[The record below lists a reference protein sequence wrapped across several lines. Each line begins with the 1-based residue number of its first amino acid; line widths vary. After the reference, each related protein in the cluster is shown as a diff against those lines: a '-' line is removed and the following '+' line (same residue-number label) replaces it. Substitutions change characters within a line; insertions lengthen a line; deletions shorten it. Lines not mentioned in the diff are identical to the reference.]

1 MHDCVFCKIIAG
13 TLPAKI
19 IAQNDTLI
27 VIEDITPKAPI
38 HYLIIPKKHV
48 IDIRAFNEHD
58 RALGS
63 EIIQMAQ
70 QLSHAHSNC
79 PFKLVISNGPEVGQ
93 CVFHLHAHFLSG
105 SRLSGMISV

>member
-13 TLPAKI
+13 ELPAKK
-19 IAQNDTLI
+19 IAQNDDLI
-27 VIEDITPKAPI
+27 VIEDIAPKAPI
-38 HYLIIPKKHV
+38 HYLIIPQKHI
-48 IDIRAFNEHD
+48 IDIRSFDAHD
-58 RALGS
+58 HDLGTQ
-63 EIIQMAQ
+63 ITLMAQ
-70 QLSHAHSNC
+70 QLSRASNNC